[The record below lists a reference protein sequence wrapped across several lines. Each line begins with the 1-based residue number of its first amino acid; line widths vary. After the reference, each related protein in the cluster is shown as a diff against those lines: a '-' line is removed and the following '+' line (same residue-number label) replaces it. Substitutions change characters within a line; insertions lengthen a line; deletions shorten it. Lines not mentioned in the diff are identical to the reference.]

1 MKLSHPQADVFVPDP
16 TLTPEAALARTT
28 HLCIAAHQDD
38 IEVIAYAGVAECYR
52 EPGKWFSGVI
62 VTDGAGSPRSGP
74 YANYTDE
81 QMRDVRRVEQRQ
93 AALIGDY
100 SIQLQLGY
108 PSAAAK
114 NPTHPEVS
122 RDLAAIVAHAS
133 ADVVYLHQPAD
144 KHDTHVAVLG
154 HALRALRTLP
164 PGKRPRKVYGC
175 EAWRSLDWL
184 SDDEKQALDAG
195 PRPHLAA
202 ALIGVFD
209 SQISG
214 GKRYD
219 LAALGRRVS
228 NATFHHP
235 RATDA
240 LLGATWAVDL
250 TPLVNNPTLSLAAFT
265 ADLIARFHQDVA
277 ERLGKFT

>member
-1 MKLSHPQADVFVPDP
+1 MKLSHPQSDVFVPDSR
-16 TLTPEAALARTT
+16 LTPEAALARTT

-38 IEVIAYAGVAECYR
+38 IEVIAYSGIAECYR
-52 EPGKWFSGVI
+52 HTEKWFSGVI

-74 YANYTDE
+74 YAAYTDE
-81 QMRDVRRVEQRQ
+81 AMRDVRRAEQRQ

-108 PSAAAK
+108 PSPAIKDPA
-114 NPTHPEVS
+114 NPDVLA
-122 RDLAAIVAHAS
+122 DLAMVVAQAS

-154 HALRALRTLP
+154 HALRALRLLP
-164 PGKRPRKVYGC
+164 PEKRPRQVYGC

-195 PRPHLAA
+195 RLPHLAA

-250 TPLVNNPTLSLAAFT
+250 TPLVNDPTLSLAAFT
-265 ADLIARFHQDVA
+265 TDLITRFQQDVA